1 MFSTKRSVTGYW
13 QKSHRR
19 HQGVKYTDSKGSSAR
34 KGLSEI
40 EFSIGIIV
48 VVVRVN
54 KLDVAVVDELSNH
67 GDAGPEAS
75 SPPLKDNRLS
85 EGAGAVTG
93 GRV

>member
-54 KLDVAVVDELSNH
+54 KLDVAVVDELRDH
-67 GDAGPEAS
+67 RDAGPEAS
-75 SPPLKDNRLS
+75 SPPLQDNRLS

>member
-54 KLDVAVVDELSNH
+54 KLDVAVVDELRDH

-75 SPPLKDNRLS
+75 SPALEDNGL
-85 EGAGAVTG
+85 A
-93 GRV
+93 

>member
-54 KLDVAVVDELSNH
+54 KLDVAVVDELGDH
-67 GDAGPEAS
+67 GDV
-75 SPPLKDNRLS
+75 
-85 EGAGAVTG
+85 GAVDG
-93 GRV
+93 ALPL